1 MQQATKR
8 SQSARCGPA
17 RNRIQCSASRTVRFI
32 SLFFAETRPKFFAC
46 LS

>member
-32 SLFFAETRPKFFAC
+32 SLVSAEDRQEYYIC